1 MHEYRSHDVEH
12 PYLHTVRCGR
22 NSPSASGRPYGIVV
36 RAQQTRLILDE
47 IKSFAS
53 IPDMVPRGQYI
64 NPALVQKLLKY
75 AGSHATAARC
85 VFGIDHGEV
94 CFRLILKFGQRP
106 PQRLRLG

>member
-22 NSPSASGRPYGIVV
+22 DNPSASGRSRRIVV

-47 IKSFAS
+47 IEGLTF
-53 IPDMVPRGQYI
+53 IPDMVPLGQYI
-64 NPALVQKLLKY
+64 NLALFEKLLKH
-75 AGSHATAARC
+75 AGSHPKAARC

-94 CFRLILKFGQRP
+94 CFRLILKFGQKP
-106 PQRLRLG
+106 PQRSPA